1 MNIQKMV
8 FSSFIVLSLT
18 FCSDGKNAELKD
30 QKDKES
36 YSLGY
41 RFGENMQF
49 QGAQLNLDVYLSGV
63 RDALDGK
70 KSRMTP
76 DEIRSTIAGLQQRL
90 AAAQQKTQK
99 EQAEK
104 NLSVGAAFLA
114 ENQKKEGVRTLP
126 SGLQYLVLAE
136 GTGKTPKKGDNVTV
150 HYRGTL
156 INGTEFESA
165 YGRPVAPTFQV
176 EGLIPGWSEA
186 LLMMKEGA
194 KWRLF
199 IPPNLAYGEKGSP
212 PVIPANST
220 LIFEVELISVQ

>member
-1 MNIQKMV
+1 VKTHKIIFV
-8 FSSFIVLSLT
+8 CFIILSGA
-18 FCSDGKNAELKD
+18 FCSREKDVDLKD
-30 QKDKES
+30 LKDKES

-41 RFGENMQF
+41 RFGENMKF
-49 QGAQLNLDVYLSGV
+49 QGAELNLDVYLSGI
-63 RDALDGK
+63 RDAIDGK
-70 KSRMTP
+70 ASRMKP

-90 AAAQQKTQK
+90 AAAQQTKQK

-104 NLSVGAAFLA
+104 NLSEGTAFLA

-136 GTGKTPKKGDNVTV
+136 GTGKTPKKGDNVAV

-156 INGTEFESA
+156 INGTEFESS

-176 EGLIPGWSEA
+176 EGLIPGWTEA

-212 PVIPANST
+212 PVIPPNST